1 MKKVFS
7 TIKHFILSKRVMSA
21 VIGVAMI
28 GGVSAAGIVSSN
40 LSNIV
45 SNVSSNGTAST
56 MSVLDTSS
64 VSSEVSSEVSSALSS
79 APDVQTQDISSSTV
93 STADSTEVRTLAI
106 QDENSRHT
114 QALNDINTLYDPQV
128 VALQAEI
135 QGYKDQGALDTSA
148 QIIVQLK
155 VVNATYDDWGKKDAA
170 SRMLPYDIK
179 TQNIANA
186 AWNCYLDDLKS
197 SNDLKNQEDLYNKM
211 VPLQNSLSDIQ
222 QQKVD
227 AVNKEIDNHS
237 ETLALIP

>member
-7 TIKHFILSKRVMSA
+7 TIKHFILSKKVLSA

-56 MSVLDTSS
+56 MSILDTSS
-64 VSSEVSSEVSSALSS
+64 ASSATSSEVSSAVSSALSS
-79 APDVQTQDISSSTV
+79 APDVQAQDVSSSTV
-93 STADSTEVRTLAI
+93 STVDSTEVRTLAI

-114 QALNDINTLYDPQV
+114 QALSDINTLYDPQV

-148 QIIVQLK
+148 QIIVQQKTVSDCTDAWHTLTSNPNTIGSVKAHDALFAMYAAEDLLK
-155 VVNATYDDWGKKDAA
+155 TLTDK
-170 SRMLPYDIK
+170 
-179 TQNIANA
+179 
-186 AWNCYLDDLKS
+186 
-197 SNDLKNQEDLYNKM
+197 EDLYNQM
-211 VPLQNSLSDIQ
+211 VPVQNNLTDTQ
-222 QQKVD
+222 NQKVD
-227 AVNKEIDNHS
+227 AVNKETDNHS